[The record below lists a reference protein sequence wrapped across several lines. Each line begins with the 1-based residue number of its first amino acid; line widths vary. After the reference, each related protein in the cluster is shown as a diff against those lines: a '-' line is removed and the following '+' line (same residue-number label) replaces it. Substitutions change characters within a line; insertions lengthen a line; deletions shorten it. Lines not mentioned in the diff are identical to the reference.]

1 MLSILLSPLF
11 VLPKLCYRNR
21 HLTCEW
27 TSLITRQMV
36 NSIKPNSCDIA
47 LCWSPYPFCAKHL
60 KHLELHLS
68 SLSGQET
75 VCGQASRISFRPIRN
90 NITLKLIY
98 SYQPWRV
105 AQGMTSTKITN
116 NTTQISPSFRSVV
129 REYSLCLQYYI

>member
-1 MLSILLSPLF
+1 MLSILL
-11 VLPKLCYRNR
+11 
-21 HLTCEW
+21 
-27 TSLITRQMV
+27 
-36 NSIKPNSCDIA
+36 KPTVCSAQTLLQKQASYMRVDESNHKTNGKFNKSNSCDIA
-47 LCWSPYPFCAKHL
+47 LCWSPYPFFAKHL

-105 AQGMTSTKITN
+105 AQGTTLTKITN